1 MADNIG
7 ILVAIRENLQ
17 RLTIPS
23 TRENMDVL
31 LGCIQAL
38 DRVIQEAQN
47 NATVQTEAE

>member
-1 MADNIG
+1 MADSIG
-7 ILVAIRENLQ
+7 ILAAIRENLQ

-23 TRENMDVL
+23 TRENMDTL

-47 NATVQTEAE
+47 NATVQAKAE